1 MNPLYGSTLHSP
13 PLEQYKMLE
22 HATFEKSQ
30 VLAPRTR
37 DYFAAAS
44 VREALGAEH
53 APAAG
58 DRIGSSNLEGS
69 STGACSTEGL
79 QAVASETVAVA
90 GSRLRKF
97 EVTDARL
104 SRASMR
110 SIQLA
115 PEPAC
120 SKIDRCRRTSAMLAI
135 VAAHGRGCS
144 SSARL
149 SDRPVG
155 KECGGQ

>member
-1 MNPLYGSTLHSP
+1 M
-13 PLEQYKMLE
+13 
-22 HATFEKSQ
+22 
-30 VLAPRTR
+30 
-37 DYFAAAS
+37 
-44 VREALGAEH
+44 
-53 APAAG
+53 
-58 DRIGSSNLEGS
+58 
-69 STGACSTEGL
+69 
-79 QAVASETVAVA
+79 VASETVAVA
-90 GSRLRKF
+90 GYGLRKF

-115 PEPAC
+115 PEPTC
-120 SKIDRCRRTSAMLAI
+120 SRAGRRRRASAMLAI
-135 VAAHGRGCS
+135 GAAHGRGCS